1 MKALPKDLRYLLF
14 DLDGTLTDSAEGIL
28 RCVQYALEQCGTPEP
43 DAEKLRP
50 FIGPPL
56 LDSFQE
62 FCGMPPARAAFA
74 VEQYRKRFST
84 VGLLENAVYDGIPE
98 LLEKLREHGYV
109 LAVATSKPEVYTLRI
124 LEHLLQKVSGQLP
137 DSSNA
142 LRRDIIVV
150 DAAENGHLFDKPGGQ
165 RFCKEIADLVVFMT
179 RIAKGGHR
187 GAGHCR
193 VSQAGSGSGDGD
205 APQMGGSARNHDAQ
219 VAAQGERLRFQGK
232 AGPLRYVSQTMRPPS
247 SGETPVR
254 PRRTGPEPC
263 LQHGGSYPVPSE
275 GRCNRSS
282 WGEE

>member
-109 LAVATSKPEVYTLRI
+109 LAVATSKPEVYMLRI
-124 LEHLLQKVSGQLP
+124 LEHFDLFKYFTAVAGCDIHRAGETKADMIRL
-137 DSSNA
+137 A
-142 LRRDIIVV
+142 LRRLGLPEQEPPQTVMIGDRKHDVLG
-150 DAAENGHLFDKPGGQ
+150 A
-165 RFCKEIADLVVFMT
+165 KE
-179 RIAKGGHR
+179 
-187 GAGHCR
+187 CR
-193 VSQAGSGSGDGD
+193 VPCIGVRYGYAEAGELEQYGADWVTDS
-205 APQMGGSARNHDAQ
+205 
-219 VAAQGERLRFQGK
+219 VETLGK
-232 AGPLRYVSQTMRPPS
+232 L
-247 SGETPVR
+247 
-254 PRRTGPEPC
+254 
-263 LQHGGSYPVPSE
+263 LL
-275 GRCNRSS
+275 
-282 WGEE
+282 

>member
-109 LAVATSKPEVYTLRI
+109 LAVATSSRRSIRSGFWSILTCLSTLRLWPAVTFI
-124 LEHLLQKVSGQLP
+124 G
-137 DSSNA
+137 
-142 LRRDIIVV
+142 R
-150 DAAENGHLFDKPGGQ
+150 
-165 RFCKEIADLVVFMT
+165 
-179 RIAKGGHR
+179 AK
-187 GAGHCR
+187 
-193 VSQAGSGSGDGD
+193 
-205 APQMGGSARNHDAQ
+205 
-219 VAAQGERLRFQGK
+219 
-232 AGPLRYVSQTMRPPS
+232 
-247 SGETPVR
+247 
-254 PRRTGPEPC
+254 PRRT
-263 LQHGGSYPVPSE
+263 
-275 GRCNRSS
+275 
-282 WGEE
+282 